1 MKKSTMKVI
10 LVIVGVI
17 LIAVAC
23 CALGGLV
30 IWGVGNALLSALSID
45 YQLSY
50 WASVLIALVISIV
63 TKTCCT
69 KKTNS

>member
-30 IWGVGNALLSALSID
+30 IWGVGNALLEALSID
-45 YQLSY
+45 YQLTY

-63 TKTCCT
+63 TKACCT
-69 KKTNS
+69 RN

>member
-1 MKKSTMKVI
+1 MKMKKSTMKVI

-30 IWGVGNALLSALSID
+30 IWGVGNALLEALSID
-45 YQLSY
+45 YQLTY

-63 TKTCCT
+63 TKACCT
-69 KKTNS
+69 RN